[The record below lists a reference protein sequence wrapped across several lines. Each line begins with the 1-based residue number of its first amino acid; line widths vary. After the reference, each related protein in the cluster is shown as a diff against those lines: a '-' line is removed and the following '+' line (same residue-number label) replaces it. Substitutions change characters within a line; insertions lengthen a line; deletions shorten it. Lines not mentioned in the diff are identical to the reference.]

1 VGIRATQTRTMGRNR
16 ATLVAGHTISE
27 ATLSLRTDP
36 EITCQTTISPGDLAA
51 RHANTSSRY
60 RRNWDHRTLLFPI
73 SWMLRVAVIGNSS
86 GLPERPSQYQRHQ
99 RFISRRE

>member
-1 VGIRATQTRTMGRNR
+1 VNGVRANIEQALHEAPGGYSRYSDPHYGSRNR

-60 RRNWDHRTLLFPI
+60 RRNWDH
-73 SWMLRVAVIGNSS
+73 
-86 GLPERPSQYQRHQ
+86 
-99 RFISRRE
+99 